1 MNRQI
6 KIKNKCV
13 PWNID
18 KEYVEITH
26 GRRRIFIARV
36 DLYEKFDKKTADAL
50 KAMDDKLNRRRF
62 LVLTTPTAEA
72 SEVAENCPKI
82 VVSAL
87 YPGKEIEIMKEFLLM
102 KADLD
107 ILDKRIGWAL
117 KGHRHVICCQEG
129 PIVTIEETDE
139 TLTHATLTWTFDA
152 Y

>member
-6 KIKNKCV
+6 RIKNKCV
-13 PWNID
+13 LWNID

-36 DLYEKFDKKTADAL
+36 DLSKNFDKKTADAL
-50 KAMDDKLNRRRF
+50 KVMNEKLNRRSF
-62 LVLTTPTAEA
+62 LVLTTPNAEA

-82 VVSAL
+82 VVSSL
-87 YPGKEIEIMKEFLLM
+87 YPGKEIEIMEEFHFM
-102 KADLD
+102 SGDLD
-107 ILDKRIGWAL
+107 WFDKRIGWVI